1 MYPADVDEKLK
12 KLINYLRKDEFFRWF
27 CHGSLQKYNNEIS

>member
-12 KLINYLRKDEFFRWF
+12 KLINYLRKMNFFRWL
-27 CHGSLQKYNNEIS
+27 CQLLTKIQ